1 MKTRERFDRAIAEFD
16 RLNAQ
21 DPNHRI
27 VAGEAV
33 PFELFFAN
41 QMTEWVFRLDS
52 NASEAAKL
60 AARCQHICR
69 WESPRSDYPEGRVG
83 YLTWRKDLKIFHAN
97 KSEEILRQVG
107 YGEATVQAVRQ
118 INLKIGLRHNS
129 DVQLIEDAL
138 CLVFLDN
145 QLDAL
150 IAKTTEDKMVSI
162 LQKTWSKMSERA
174 HRKALALDLSEEA
187 SRLVSK
193 ALAN

>member
-1 MKTRERFDRAIAEFD
+1 
-16 RLNAQ
+16 
-21 DPNHRI
+21 
-27 VAGEAV
+27 
-33 PFELFFAN
+33 
-41 QMTEWVFRLDS
+41 MTEWVFRLDS
-52 NASEAAKL
+52 DASEAVKL
-60 AARCQHICR
+60 AARCQHLCR

-97 KSEEILRQVG
+97 KSEEILRKVG

>member
-1 MKTRERFDRAIAEFD
+1 MVSFL
-16 RLNAQ
+16 RL
-21 DPNHRI
+21 
-27 VAGEAV
+27 
-33 PFELFFAN
+33 
-41 QMTEWVFRLDS
+41 WVLS
-52 NASEAAKL
+52 
-60 AARCQHICR
+60 
-69 WESPRSDYPEGRVG
+69 
-83 YLTWRKDLKIFHAN
+83 YLRKDLKIFHAN
-97 KSEEILRQVG
+97 KSEEILRKVG

>member
-97 KSEEILRQVG
+97 KSEEILRKVG

>member
-52 NASEAAKL
+52 NASEAVKL

-69 WESPRSDYPEGRVG
+69 WESPRSDYPEGRGG

-97 KSEEILRQVG
+97 KSEEILRKVG